1 MPSGGTSFDAP
12 LTLALDLGAGRS
24 VVDPR
29 ADLLFVTDGQASV
42 GAGTLE
48 RIRAA
53 RAGGLRVFGMTVN
66 GGSVSSAVRDVC
78 DEVVDIDQEQDAG
91 AAIGQRLVAGG
102 GR

>member
-1 MPSGGTSFDAP
+1 
-12 LTLALDLGAGRS
+12 
-24 VVDPR
+24 
-29 ADLLFVTDGQASV
+29 
-42 GAGTLE
+42 
-48 RIRAA
+48 
-53 RAGGLRVFGMTVN
+53 MTVN